1 MKKIYQKP
9 LMEAYQME
17 TELPIALSTLGT
29 ATNNTVLSRRRNTAA
44 DYEESN
50 DDSGDWSLPF

>member
-9 LMEAYQME
+9 LMEACKME

-29 ATNNTVLSRRRNTAA
+29 ATNNAVLSRRRNVAV
-44 DYEESN
+44 DYDDSN
-50 DDSGDWSLPF
+50 DSDDWALPF